1 MLFYDRWGAGILFR
15 NKVCTEWWSYE
26 PRNRTIHWHPREAH
40 LFQFIPTIWQ
50 SSNRIPGQRQ
60 TLKSRNGIVA
70 TDSPFPVSS
79 SSSSSPAVENK
90 KTWGWLEA
98 ATTLAISF
106 PSKLVLAAA
115 AAAIAFNFNEK
126 RIFKYRGSTRRL
138 AATRANRGAPL
149 FPPRNFLSFAD
160 AVKPFGLMNFKAGR
174 GNARSPASSWK
185 INLKRGTDGLVG
197 KSCLVKFSFFEWRE
211 RGKESGKRGFE
222 ERWLGKCLWVCLMKG
237 VGEKKGEGDGKGRWV
252 SLWIWLK
259 IIRYK
264 VEEEGIK
271 GGRKW
276 MGI

>member
-79 SSSSSPAVENK
+79 SSSSSPAAENK
-90 KTWGWLEA
+90 KKRWLEA

-138 AATRANRGAPL
+138 AATRANRGRVLEARHFFRRETSFL
-149 FPPRNFLSFAD
+149 LRTRLSHSASWISKRAGEMRDPPRL
-160 AVKPFGLMNFKAGR
+160 P
-174 GNARSPASSWK
+174 
-185 INLKRGTDGLVG
+185 
-197 KSCLVKFSFFEWRE
+197 
-211 RGKESGKRGFE
+211 
-222 ERWLGKCLWVCLMKG
+222 
-237 VGEKKGEGDGKGRWV
+237 EK
-252 SLWIWLK
+252 
-259 IIRYK
+259 
-264 VEEEGIK
+264 
-271 GGRKW
+271 
-276 MGI
+276 